1 MSYGFGS
8 IYLLCVVHRFIPM
21 YLIIFDVM
29 VDGIVFLLS
38 LFDLSLLVYRNAKFL
53 CTNLYL
59 APLPNS
65 LMSSNSFLVTSL
77 GFAMCT
83 IYHLQNNFNFFPIC
97 ILFFFFSDCHG

>member
-8 IYLLCVVHRFIPM
+8 IYLLPLGHKFIPM

-29 VDGIVFLLS
+29 VGGIVFLLS

-65 LMSSNSFLVTSL
+65 LMSSHSFLVTSL
-77 GFAMCT
+77 GYSMCS
-83 IYHLQNNFNFFPIC
+83 ICHLQNNFNSFFPNC
-97 ILFFFFSDCHG
+97 ILFLL